1 MYVYKKTAAD
11 NSVSHFHERASEQPK
26 SCFLFTFSSLASLCH
41 SLHLQWD
48 NPNPTTTPGEW
59 HHQDT
64 TPNISWKNE
73 RLDQVLFTLKTSF
86 IFIFFSG
93 KSSKPKCATNCCE
106 PCKSRGCRKER
117 RLGDIQSMDAPREN
131 TVHISKQRAF
141 GLSMIR
147 WIVWVRDPLKK
158 NYGIIWEFFPN
169 GGPPPFWEPLIKKKV
184 SVYFAF

>member
-86 IFIFFSG
+86 IFIFFQG
-93 KSSKPKCATNCCE
+93 KVANRNVLPTAVSLVEAAVAGR
-106 PCKSRGCRKER
+106 RGDWE
-117 RLGDIQSMDAPREN
+117 ISMSMDAPREN
-131 TVHISKQRAF
+131 TVHMCTCAYFKTKGIWSF
-141 GLSMIR
+141 DDSM
-147 WIVWVRDPLKK
+147 DCL
-158 NYGIIWEFFPN
+158 G
-169 GGPPPFWEPLIKKKV
+169 
-184 SVYFAF
+184 